1 MHTVLYIL
9 LAFFFLLL
17 NGFFV
22 LAEFAIIKVRPTRIE
37 ELADAG
43 DARAKQVQWIQHHL
57 DEYLSVCQV
66 GITFASI
73 ALGFLAE
80 RALVV
85 LIEPLMAQVGIHS
98 EEAAHLVSFGL
109 AYVLITYLHVL
120 VGELIPKSVAI
131 RASEAAALYTARP
144 LAFFRILFFAP
155 LWALNNSARFLLK
168 FLRLP
173 APGHGDEHSEDEVRI
188 ILGQSQDAGEI
199 SFRRLLLI
207 ENVLDLGHL
216 KVRDAMRTR
225 AEVKVLHAD
234 ATPQEV
240 NQLFAATR
248 FSRYP
253 LLLPGADRPAG
264 FVHVKDLFLAMRD
277 GRPADNLAVF
287 SRPVLPVK
295 EDQPLEAV
303 LATMQDKPCHI
314 AIVTDAADRWT
325 GMLTMEDAQE
335 EVMGAIQDEFP
346 ADRPTLLSQVL
357 APARIVLDAHGATLT
372 EVLRTVFAKV
382 KDQLPVT
389 PERALAGV
397 LEREKV
403 MNTYLGHGVALP
415 HARLEGLGKP
425 VLVLVRLKQGIPTR
439 KAAEQA
445 KLLFVLLTPA
455 GMPRVH
461 QRLQARIAQLLLSEY
476 ILDRLLEAE
485 TPDALYEILRVGEQ
499 AALDV

>member
-1 MHTVLYIL
+1 MQTALYIL

-37 ELADAG
+37 ALVDAG
-43 DARAKQVQWIQHHL
+43 HARAKRVHAIQRHL

-73 ALGFLAE
+73 GLGFLAE

-85 LIEPLMAQVGIHS
+85 LIEPLMVHVGIHS
-98 EEAAHLVSFGL
+98 EEAAHLTSFGV
-109 AYVLITYLHVL
+109 AYAVITYLHVL

-131 RASEAAALYTARP
+131 RAAETAALYTAAP

-155 LWALNNSARFLLK
+155 LWALNTSARFLLK

-188 ILGQSQDAGEI
+188 ILGQTQEEGKI

-207 ENVLDLGHL
+207 ENVLDLGRL
-216 KVRDAMRTR
+216 KVKDAMRAR
-225 AEVKVLHAD
+225 AEVKVLQAD
-234 ATPQEV
+234 AAPEEV
-240 NQLFAATR
+240 NRLFATTR
-248 FSRYP
+248 FSRFP
-253 LLLPGADRPAG
+253 LLLPGADKPVD

-277 GRPADNLAVF
+277 GRPTDDLASF
-287 SRPVLPVK
+287 SRPALLVK
-295 EDQPLEAV
+295 EDQLLENV

-325 GMLTMEDAQE
+325 GVLTMEDAQE
-335 EVMGAIQDEFP
+335 EVLGAIQDEFP

-357 APARIVLDAHGATLT
+357 TPERIVLDAPGATLT

-382 KDQLPVT
+382 KDQLPVS
-389 PERALAGV
+389 PGRALAGV
-397 LEREKV
+397 LEREKM
-403 MNTYLGHGVALP
+403 MNTYLGYGVALP

-439 KAAEQA
+439 KATEQA

-476 ILDRLLEAE
+476 ILDRLLEAK
-485 TPDALYEILRVGEQ
+485 TPEDLYEILRVGEQ